1 VTDASCIDQD
11 VDNKTPHYK
20 LKVLRRE
27 VTEELIGKTSEKSKK
42 INHEGYC
49 PICTLHCT
57 CSKCLRRLDAIQDY
71 VASLCWAEHA
81 SSATSSDIT
90 ESEVEKIATRV
101 VASLD
106 LLCFADGNERIP
118 MFKKTPVF
126 TAASILAAS
135 QEPATNDT
143 NIKTKR
149 RRSEE
154 NHSKSEL
161 TNEVAARRN
170 SNSGKITQ
178 STKQQ
183 KRRRGGD
190 SPRRRSRIDQSIL
203 ITVLF
208 VTMTVKEPV
217 KLFSAVMNVRAPFMK
232 NVYLHRPGTAIGYAT
247 SVKKMRYP
255 KI

>member
-1 VTDASCIDQD
+1 
-11 VDNKTPHYK
+11 
-20 LKVLRRE
+20 
-27 VTEELIGKTSEKSKK
+27 
-42 INHEGYC
+42 
-49 PICTLHCT
+49 
-57 CSKCLRRLDAIQDY
+57 
-71 VASLCWAEHA
+71 
-81 SSATSSDIT
+81 
-90 ESEVEKIATRV
+90 
-101 VASLD
+101 
-106 LLCFADGNERIP
+106 

-135 QEPATNDT
+135 QEPATNET

-190 SPRRRSRIDQSIL
+190 SPRRRSRIDQSAFPYEFFKGEVANL
-203 ITVLF
+203 P
-208 VTMTVKEPV
+208 KG
-217 KLFSAVMNVRAPFMK
+217 MNK
-232 NVYLHRPGTAIGYAT
+232 
-247 SVKKMRYP
+247 KKM
-255 KI
+255 I